1 MHQGRAAAMSAVTP
15 RFQTTPDPPRG
26 RGLEALAVGL
36 GWFSIA
42 LGLAELLMTRS
53 VARAS
58 GMQGHEPLLRLYG
71 AREIAQ
77 GIGILLARDRTPW
90 LMARVAGDVLDL
102 ATLGAARNPR
112 AAAAMLVVGG
122 ATALD
127 LAATRAVKRNRRRQ
141 QPHFDYSGRSG
152 FPKPAADM
160 RGVARNFKERR
171 AAHRMGG
178 APGAPQERVPSNLGA
193 G

>member
-15 RFQTTPDPPRG
+15 RFQTTPDPTRG

-90 LMARVAGDVLDL
+90 MMARVAGDL

-127 LAATRAVKRNRRRQ
+127 LAAARAVKRNRRRQ

-178 APGAPQERVPSNLGA
+178 AAGGPQERVPSTLGA